1 MRSTCA
7 SEIPL
12 IPYLDV
18 SAPQFVT
25 RRRNLYELRN
35 PPSFALRRAPIACH
49 NRPAVHRQSIS
60 TALKFRRALPENIR
74 GASHLRRI
82 RDVGRG
88 LGLRTTEEF
97 VAVLSLLPR
106 LAFDTAGNGRR
117 RPSAS
122 SRACDGSDQL
132 FVKRRR
138 HARRNK
144 PSAAL
149 RGRTLPSDTDAL
161 ALRRDDACAVD

>member
-1 MRSTCA
+1 MN
-7 SEIPL
+7 SEIRPR
-12 IPYLDV
+12 PR
-18 SAPQFVT
+18 SAS
-25 RRRNLYELRN
+25 L
-35 PPSFALRRAPIACH
+35 ACH
-49 NRPAVHRQSIS
+49 NRPAVHRQSICP
-60 TALKFRRALPENIR
+60 ALKFRRALPESIR
-74 GASHLRRI
+74 GASHLRPI

-106 LAFDTAGNGRR
+106 LAFDTTGNGRR

-122 SRACDGSDQL
+122 SRACDGGGQL

-149 RGRTLPSDTDAL
+149 RGRTLPSGTGAL
-161 ALRRDDACAVD
+161 ALRRDQACAVDRIRASTGQPPFRAAPAFRSLSQSGR